1 MDSFERML
9 CKGFVKA
16 IASYANDRFLNLT
29 YYKFG
34 DFRMTSCKGVM
45 SGVFNLIGC
54 TGNAD
59 IFIGV
64 IGEDGEPRF
73 YPVEMFDGG
82 VYSLFLAICKK

>member
-9 CKGFVKA
+9 CKKFAKA
-16 IASYANDRFLNLT
+16 IASHVNDRFLNLT
-29 YYKFG
+29 YCKCG
-34 DFRMTSCKGVM
+34 NFRMTSCKGVM
-45 SGVFNLIGC
+45 SGNFTLVAC

-64 IGEDGEPRF
+64 IGEDEEPRF

-82 VYSLFLAICKK
+82 IEGLFLAICKK